1 MKSVTTAR
9 DALIIGL

>member
-9 DALIIGL
+9 DAPIIGL